1 MNDAS
6 RNPNRWLPFLAA
18 AVFAV
23 AHTQSPLFYSNQNQ
37 YFLKGLAN
45 AGVGDLKSDWLANST
60 DPVPVFSAFVTL
72 GQYLG
77 GGWVYQATFF
87 AALMLYYLGLRMLLK
102 SFGWWKG
109 EAVFLFL
116 LVLTHSA
123 ASRLASDRWIGTDYP
138 WFLHVGLANQYI
150 LGPGLQPSVVG
161 VGLLWSLVAFVR
173 NRPLL
178 AVVLASGVN
187 LVHSTYLLPSALLV
201 LGYLVQLCL
210 KPVAYASGSSIT
222 STRQEPRP
230 PKNLVRILTVAGVAL
245 AVVAPVLVYNFTQFG
260 RADGSN
266 FAEAQRL
273 LADERLAHHTRPA
286 RWFDSAGG
294 FQLVWLFLGWLLL
307 LRTKLATVAT
317 VALGIALVLSM
328 LAIFTGNPTLALLFP
343 WRLSAVFVPI
353 STAVVLGFAVQRL
366 PLQRWNP
373 VFATLAVVLAG
384 ASFVLVQTGHGY
396 AEPTVEDSTLEYIRN
411 HAKSGEVYLI
421 PAKMAKPTTS
431 RGVYSNTFMKPLD
444 PTKPVYFE
452 FARFRLHTQAAL
464 YIDFKSIPYRSDEV
478 LEWHRRITQ
487 CEGWFADNNW
497 AERNV
502 IAELRQAGVTHVIAP
517 KSLKLRDTS
526 LSLVDVGGAY
536 ELFEILR

>member
-1 MNDAS
+1 MNDVP
-6 RNPNRWLPFLAA
+6 NTQNRWLPLLWPIVAA
-18 AVFAV
+18 AVFAL
-23 AHTQSPLFYSNQNQ
+23 AHTQSPLYYSNQNQ

-45 AGVGDLKSDWLANST
+45 AGVGDLRADWLANTT
-60 DPVPVFSAFVTL
+60 DPVPVFSAFVTV

-77 GGWVYQATFF
+77 GGWVYHATFF
-87 AALMLYYLGLRMLLK
+87 AALMLYYLGLRALLK
-102 SFGWWKG
+102 LINLWNG
-109 EAVFLFL
+109 EAIFL
-116 LVLTHSA
+116 LLMTLTHCA
-123 ASRLASDRWIGTDYP
+123 ATRLASDRIIGTDYP

-161 VGLLWSLVAFVR
+161 VGLLWSLAAFVR
-173 NRPLL
+173 GRVLL

-201 LGYLVQLCL
+201 FGMLVQLWRG
-210 KPVAYASGSSIT
+210 GSSLKHIFT
-222 STRQEPRP
+222 T
-230 PKNLVRILTVAGVAL
+230 AGVAL

-286 RWFDSAGG
+286 RWFDGAGG

-317 VALGIALVLSM
+317 VAMGIALVLSI
-328 LAIFTGNPTLALLFP
+328 LAIFTGSPTLALLFP
-343 WRLSAVFVPI
+343 WRLSAVFVPV
-353 STAVVLGFAVQRL
+353 STALILCFVLRRWHYQKRTSFEFAAVAIVLSVMSFAFVQR
-366 PLQRWNP
+366 
-373 VFATLAVVLAG
+373 
-384 ASFVLVQTGHGY
+384 GHGY
-396 AEPTVEDSTLEYIRN
+396 AEPTVEDSTLEYIRTQ
-411 HAKSGEVYLI
+411 AKPGEVYVI
-421 PAKMAKPTTS
+421 PAKLGKPSTA

-452 FARFRLHTQAAL
+452 FARFRLYTKATL

-478 LEWHRRITQ
+478 IEWHRRLGQ
-487 CEGWFADNNW
+487 CERWFADNKW

-502 IAELRQAGVTHVIAP
+502 IAELRQAGVTHVVAP
-517 KSLKLRDTS
+517 KSLN
-526 LSLVDVGGAY
+526 LSDNGLTLLHDGAAY
-536 ELFEILR
+536 QVFAIVQ

>member
-1 MNDAS
+1 MNDA
-6 RNPNRWLPFLAA
+6 PTTLNRWLPLLWPIVAT
-18 AVFAV
+18 AVFAL
-23 AHTQSPLFYSNQNQ
+23 AHTQSPLYYSNQNQ

-45 AGVGDLKSDWLANST
+45 AGVGDLRADWLANTT
-60 DPVPVFSAFVTL
+60 DPVPVFSTYVTV

-87 AALMLYYLGLRMLLK
+87 AALMLYYLGLRAFLRAAN
-102 SFGWWKG
+102 
-109 EAVFLFL
+109 EAQRERAVPDRWNESLFLFL

-123 ASRLASDRWIGTDYP
+123 ASRLASDRFIGTDYP
-138 WFLHVGLANQYI
+138 WFLHAGLANQYI

-173 NRPLL
+173 GRVML
-178 AVVLASGVN
+178 AVMLASGVN

-201 LGYLVQLCL
+201 FGILVQLWR
-210 KPVAYASGSSIT
+210 SGSSWKQIF
-222 STRQEPRP
+222 
-230 PKNLVRILTVAGVAL
+230 TVAGVSL

-286 RWFDSAGG
+286 RWFDSAGA
-294 FQLVWLFLGWLLL
+294 FQLVWLFFSWLLL

-317 VALGIALVLSM
+317 VALGIALVLSI
-328 LAIFTGNPTLALLFP
+328 LAIVTGSPTLALMFP
-343 WRLSAVFVPI
+343 WRLSAVFVPV

-366 PLQRWNP
+366 MLQRWSLI
-373 VFATLAVVLAG
+373 FAGLAAVLA
-384 ASFVLVQTGHGY
+384 AVSVALVQTGHGY
-396 AEPTVEDSTLEYIRN
+396 AEPTVEDSTLEYIRTQ
-411 HAKSGEVYLI
+411 AKPGDLYVI
-421 PAKMAKPTTS
+421 PAKLGKPTTA

-452 FARFRLHTQAAL
+452 FARFRLYTRAAL

-478 LEWHRRITQ
+478 MEWHRRLVQ
-487 CEGWFADNNW
+487 CEGWFADNKW

-502 IAELRQAGVTHVIAP
+502 IAELRQAGVTHVVAP
-517 KSLKLRDTS
+517 KSLR
-526 LSLVDVGGAY
+526 LSDNDLTLLHDGGAY
-536 ELFEILR
+536 EVFELSR